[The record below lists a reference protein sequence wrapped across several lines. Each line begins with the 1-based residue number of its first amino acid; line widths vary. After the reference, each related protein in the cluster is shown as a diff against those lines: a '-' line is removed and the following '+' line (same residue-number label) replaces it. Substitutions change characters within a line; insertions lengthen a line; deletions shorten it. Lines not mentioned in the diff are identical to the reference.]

1 MSYFKQQNYHLGV
14 LKSFKVAFQYFLGLP
29 WGIKSYSFEDDCLL
43 EVTRSSPAPLVNWSA
58 SYCPDSPLSAGCGQE
73 FFPSLARHSVL
84 LLGLWVKKDLLPWA
98 RIWSPFVPP
107 FLSGRQSI
115 GTVTDGLAALESTS
129 GYFWSGFPV
138 QATPTPASFSIT
150 QFPLAAL
157 TRYVCLD
164 WCVWM
169 KCRSDVS
176 LPFLC
181 FHLHLLL
188 MLVLPTSKCCHE

>member
-150 QFPLAAL
+150 HSFF
-157 TRYVCLD
+157 
-164 WCVWM
+164 W
-169 KCRSDVS
+169 
-176 LPFLC
+176 
-181 FHLHLLL
+181 LHLPDMCAWTGVCGWSAGQ
-188 MLVLPTSKCCHE
+188 MLACRFFVSICTSY